1 MFESLQTV
9 FASNQLASGGAMLA
23 VVGVLAMWLREVPGK
38 LMAWAKHSFVTT
50 LTVDSRDEI
59 MFPALVEYMDG
70 QDALRRLNNFT
81 VRTVREQGSSYQSL
95 HDELQQG
102 GRPAPRFSPGEGFHL
117 FVLDGRLM
125 WMKRE
130 VQVAVSIIEKITLST
145 FGRNK
150 RPLEAIIDAAM
161 HHRIER
167 ELNRIAI
174 YVPSPYN
181 NEWTRARLGNN
192 RKLASVVL
200 KQGQKEAIVADLD
213 RFFASRERYE
223 TLGIPWRRGY
233 LLSGPPGTGKTS
245 LVTAL
250 ASELSLNVC
259 VLSLASP
266 NVTDE
271 KIGNLL
277 ASVPRRSVILIEDVD
292 AFFQQR
298 SKADAGVKVSYSG
311 FINALDGVAAHEGSV
326 VFLTTNHPQL
336 IDEAAIRSGRVDF
349 RLELGLC
356 DRDQLL
362 LMFMKFIDD
371 ARAAARFADIG
382 RGGQVVAGAGAGAAP
397 QGYLRRR
404 RDRAVCHEPDGRHR
418 AQAAR
423 SLKWRHEKSP
433 AVAGLFRSRTPSL
446 LLGGCGA
453 GAERVALIMKSS
465 KFFSAT
471 LIHRI
476 SSSRNFFHGS

>member
-1 MFESLQTV
+1 MVESLQSV
-9 FASNQLASGGAMLA
+9 FASSPLLSGGATLA
-23 VVGVLAMWLREVPGK
+23 VIGILAVWLREVPGK
-38 LMAWAKHSFVTT
+38 VAAWARHFLITT
-50 LTVDSRDEI
+50 LAVDSREEL
-59 MFPALVEYMDG
+59 MFPALVEYMDSREV
-70 QDALRRLNNFT
+70 LRRINNFT
-81 VRTVREQGSSYQSL
+81 VRTVRQQSSTYQSL
-95 HDELQQG
+95 QDELQQG
-102 GRPAPRFSPGEGFHL
+102 GRPAPIFSPGEGFHL

-130 VQVAVSIIEKITLST
+130 VQVGGASVIEKITLST
-145 FGRNK
+145 FGRDK
-150 RPLEAIIDAAM
+150 RPLEQIVHAAM
-161 HHRIER
+161 DHRIER
-167 ELNRIAI
+167 ELNRIAV

-192 RKLASVVL
+192 RKLDSVVL
-200 KQGQKEAIVADLD
+200 KAGQKEAVLADLN
-213 RFFASRERYE
+213 RFFAARERYE

-233 LLSGPPGTGKTS
+233 LLYGPPGTGKTS

-298 SKADAGVKVSYSG
+298 SKADSGVKVSYSG

-349 RLELGLC
+349 RMELGPC
-356 DRDQLL
+356 DRDQLAR
-362 LMFMKFIDD
+362 MFRKFFDD
-371 ARAAARFADIG
+371 EAAAARFADA
-382 RGGQVVAGAGAGAAP
+382 VAA
-397 QGYLRRR
+397 
-404 RDRAVCHEPDGRHR
+404 DR
-418 AQAAR
+418 
-423 SLKWRHEKSP
+423 WSP
-433 AVAGLFRSRTPSL
+433 AQVQERLLKATSPDEAIGLF
-446 LLGGCGA
+446 
-453 GAERVALIMKSS
+453 AELPGQTVELKRA
-465 KFFSAT
+465 A
-471 LIHRI
+471 
-476 SSSRNFFHGS
+476 

>member
-1 MFESLQTV
+1 MVESLQSV
-9 FASNQLASGGAMLA
+9 FASSPLLSGGATLA
-23 VVGVLAMWLREVPGK
+23 VIGILAVWLREVPGK
-38 LMAWAKHSFVTT
+38 VAAWARHFLITT
-50 LTVDSRDEI
+50 LAVDSREEL
-59 MFPALVEYMDG
+59 MFPALVEYMDSREV
-70 QDALRRLNNFT
+70 LRRINNFT
-81 VRTVREQGSSYQSL
+81 VRTVRQQSSTYQSL
-95 HDELQQG
+95 QDELQQG
-102 GRPAPRFSPGEGFHL
+102 GRPAPIFSPGEGFHL

-130 VQVAVSIIEKITLST
+130 VQVGGASVIEKITLST
-145 FGRNK
+145 FGRDK
-150 RPLEAIIDAAM
+150 RPLEEIVHAAM
-161 HHRIER
+161 DHRIER
-167 ELNRIAI
+167 ELNRIAV

-192 RKLASVVL
+192 RKLDSVVL
-200 KQGQKEAIVADLD
+200 KAGQKEAVLADLN
-213 RFFASRERYE
+213 RFFAARERYE

-233 LLSGPPGTGKTS
+233 LLYGPPGTGKTS

-298 SKADAGVKVSYSG
+298 SKADSGVKVSYSG

-349 RLELGLC
+349 RMELGPC
-356 DRDQLL
+356 DRDQLAR
-362 LMFMKFIDD
+362 MFRKFFDD
-371 ARAAARFADIG
+371 EAAAARFADA
-382 RGGQVVAGAGAGAAP
+382 VAA
-397 QGYLRRR
+397 
-404 RDRAVCHEPDGRHR
+404 DR
-418 AQAAR
+418 
-423 SLKWRHEKSP
+423 WSP
-433 AVAGLFRSRTPSL
+433 AQVQERLLKATSPDEAIGLF
-446 LLGGCGA
+446 
-453 GAERVALIMKSS
+453 AELPGQTVELKRA
-465 KFFSAT
+465 A
-471 LIHRI
+471 
-476 SSSRNFFHGS
+476 

>member
-1 MFESLQTV
+1 MFESLQSV
-9 FASNQLASGGAMLA
+9 FASSPLLSGGTALA
-23 VVGVLAMWLREVPGK
+23 VIGILAMWLREVPGK
-38 LMAWAKHSFVTT
+38 IAAWAKHFLITT
-50 LTVDSRDEI
+50 LAVDSREEL
-59 MFPALVEYMDG
+59 MFPALVEYMDSR
-70 QDALRRLNNFT
+70 DVLRRINNFT
-81 VRTVREQGSSYQSL
+81 VRTVRQQSSTYQSL
-95 HDELQQG
+95 QDELQQG
-102 GRPAPRFSPGEGFHL
+102 GRPAPVFSPGEGFHV

-130 VQVAVSIIEKITLST
+130 VQVGGASVIEKITLST
-145 FGRNK
+145 FGRDK
-150 RPLEAIIDAAM
+150 RPLEEIVHAAM
-161 HHRIER
+161 THRIER
-167 ELNRIAI
+167 ELNRIAV

-192 RKLASVVL
+192 RKLDSVVL
-200 KQGQKEAIVADLD
+200 KAGQKEAVLGDLE
-213 RFFASRERYE
+213 RFFAARERYE

-233 LLSGPPGTGKTS
+233 LLYGPPGTGKTS

-298 SKADAGVKVSYSG
+298 SKADTGVKVSYSG

-349 RLELGLC
+349 RMELGLC
-356 DRDQLL
+356 DRSQLER
-362 LMFMKFIDD
+362 MFRKFFDD
-371 ARAAARFADIG
+371 EAAAVRFADAVAAD
-382 RGGQVVAGAGAGAAP
+382 RWSPAQVQERLLKAASTEEAIALFSEQP
-397 QGYLRRR
+397 PAATVELRR
-404 RDRAVCHEPDGRHR
+404 
-418 AQAAR
+418 AA
-423 SLKWRHEKSP
+423 
-433 AVAGLFRSRTPSL
+433 
-446 LLGGCGA
+446 
-453 GAERVALIMKSS
+453 
-465 KFFSAT
+465 
-471 LIHRI
+471 
-476 SSSRNFFHGS
+476 

>member
-1 MFESLQTV
+1 MFESLQSA
-9 FASNQLASGGAMLA
+9 FASSPLLSGGTTLA
-23 VVGVLAMWLREVPGK
+23 VVGILAMWLREVPSK
-38 LMAWAKHSFVTT
+38 VMAWARHFLVTT
-50 LTVDSRDEI
+50 LTVDSRDEL
-59 MFPALVEYMDG
+59 MFPALVEYMDSREV
-70 QDALRRLNNFT
+70 LRRINNFT
-81 VRTVREQGSSYQSL
+81 VRTVRQQSSTYQSL
-95 HDELQQG
+95 ADELQQG
-102 GRPAPRFSPGEGFHL
+102 GRPSPVFSPGEGFHI

-130 VQVAVSIIEKITLST
+130 VTVGPAIIEKITLST
-145 FGRNK
+145 LGRNK
-150 RPLEAIIDAAM
+150 RPLEAIVDEAM
-161 HHRIER
+161 NHRIER
-167 ELNRIAI
+167 ELNRIAV

-192 RKLASVVL
+192 RKLDSVVL
-200 KQGQKEAIVADLD
+200 KRGQKEAVLADLN
-213 RFFASRERYE
+213 RFFAARERYE

-233 LLSGPPGTGKTS
+233 LLYGPPGTGKTS

-298 SKADAGVKVSYSG
+298 HKADTNVKVSYSG

-349 RLELGLC
+349 RMELGLC
-356 DRDQLL
+356 DRDQLAR
-362 LMFMKFIDD
+362 MFRKFFDD
-371 ARAAARFADIG
+371 EAAAARFADAVAAD
-382 RGGQVVAGAGAGAAP
+382 RWSPAQVQERLLKAAAP
-397 QGYLRRR
+397 EE
-404 RDRAVCHEPDGRHR
+404 AI
-418 AQAAR
+418 
-423 SLKWRHEKSP
+423 
-433 AVAGLFRSRTPSL
+433 GLF
-446 LLGGCGA
+446 
-453 GAERVALIMKSS
+453 AEPAAAEPVALLR
-465 KFFSAT
+465 AA
-471 LIHRI
+471 
-476 SSSRNFFHGS
+476 

>member
-1 MFESLQTV
+1 MFESLQSV
-9 FASNQLASGGAMLA
+9 FASSPLLSGGAALA
-23 VVGVLAMWLREVPGK
+23 VIGILAMWLREVPAK
-38 LMAWAKHSFVTT
+38 VAAWAKHFLITT
-50 LTVDSRDEI
+50 LAVDSREEL
-59 MFPALVEYMDG
+59 MFPALVEYMDSR
-70 QDALRRLNNFT
+70 DVLRRINNFT
-81 VRTVREQGSSYQSL
+81 VRTVRQQSSTYQSL
-95 HDELQQG
+95 QDELQQG
-102 GRPAPRFSPGEGFHL
+102 GRPAPVFSPGEGFHV

-130 VQVAVSIIEKITLST
+130 VQVGGASVIEKITLST
-145 FGRNK
+145 FGRDK
-150 RPLEAIIDAAM
+150 RPLEEIVHAAM
-161 HHRIER
+161 THRIER
-167 ELNRIAI
+167 ELNRIAV

-192 RKLASVVL
+192 RKLDSVVL
-200 KQGQKEAIVADLD
+200 KAGQKEAVLGDLE
-213 RFFASRERYE
+213 RFFAARERYE

-233 LLSGPPGTGKTS
+233 LLYGPPGTGKTS

-298 SKADAGVKVSYSG
+298 SKADTGVKVSYSG

-349 RLELGLC
+349 RMELGLC
-356 DRDQLL
+356 DRSQLER
-362 LMFMKFIDD
+362 MFRKFFDD
-371 ARAAARFADIG
+371 EAAAVRFADAVAAD
-382 RGGQVVAGAGAGAAP
+382 RWSPAQVQERLLKAASTEEAIALFSEQP
-397 QGYLRRR
+397 AAETVELRR
-404 RDRAVCHEPDGRHR
+404 
-418 AQAAR
+418 AA
-423 SLKWRHEKSP
+423 
-433 AVAGLFRSRTPSL
+433 
-446 LLGGCGA
+446 
-453 GAERVALIMKSS
+453 
-465 KFFSAT
+465 
-471 LIHRI
+471 
-476 SSSRNFFHGS
+476 

>member
-1 MFESLQTV
+1 VLESLQSV
-9 FASNQLASGGAMLA
+9 FAANPLVSGGATLA
-23 VVGVLAMWLREVPGK
+23 LVGILAMWLREMPGK
-38 LMAWAKHSFVTT
+38 VAAWAKHFLITT
-50 LTVDSRDEI
+50 LTVDSREEL
-59 MFPALVEYMDG
+59 MFPALVEYMDSREV
-70 QDALRRLNNFT
+70 LRRINNFT
-81 VRTVREQGSSYQSL
+81 VRTVRQQSSTYQSL
-95 HDELQQG
+95 QDELQQG
-102 GRPAPRFSPGEGFHL
+102 GRPAPVFSPGEGFHL

-130 VQVAVSIIEKITLST
+130 ITVGPTIIEKITLST
-145 FGRNK
+145 FGRDK
-150 RPLEAIIDAAM
+150 RPLEAIVHAAM
-161 HHRIER
+161 DHRIER

-192 RKLASVVL
+192 RKLDSVVL
-200 KQGQKEAIVADLD
+200 KAGQKESVLGDLE
-213 RFFASRERYE
+213 RFFAARERYE

-233 LLSGPPGTGKTS
+233 LLYGPPGTGKTS

-292 AFFQQR
+292 AFFTQR
-298 SKADAGVKVSYSG
+298 AKADSGVKVSYSG

-349 RLELGLC
+349 RMELGLC
-356 DRDQLL
+356 DRDQLAR
-362 LMFMKFIDD
+362 MFRKFFDD
-371 ARAAARFADIG
+371 EAAAARFAEAVAPE
-382 RGGQVVAGAGAGAAP
+382 RWSPAQVQERLLKAGSTDEAIDLFTQPPVAETVE
-397 QGYLRRR
+397 LRR
-404 RDRAVCHEPDGRHR
+404 
-418 AQAAR
+418 AA
-423 SLKWRHEKSP
+423 
-433 AVAGLFRSRTPSL
+433 
-446 LLGGCGA
+446 
-453 GAERVALIMKSS
+453 
-465 KFFSAT
+465 
-471 LIHRI
+471 
-476 SSSRNFFHGS
+476 

>member
-1 MFESLQTV
+1 MLETLQSAL
-9 FASNQLASGGAMLA
+9 ASNQLVSGGALLA
-23 VVGVLAMWLREVPGK
+23 ALGLVAMWLRPLPAK
-38 LMAWAKHSFVTT
+38 LAGWGRHFFVTT
-50 LTVDSRDEI
+50 LTADSRDEL
-59 MFPALVEYMDG
+59 MFPALIEYMDSRE
-70 QDALRRLNNFT
+70 ALRRINNFT
-81 VRTVREQGSSYQSL
+81 VRAMRQQVSSYQSL

-102 GRPAPRFSPGEGFHL
+102 GRPVPIFSPGEGFHV

-130 VQVAVSIIEKITLST
+130 VQVGATVVEKITLST
-145 FGRNK
+145 FGRDK
-150 RPLEAIIDAAM
+150 APLEALVHAAM
-161 HHRIER
+161 GHRIER

-174 YVPSPYN
+174 YVPSPYS
-181 NEWTRARLGNN
+181 NEWMRARLGNN
-192 RKLASVVL
+192 RKLDSVVL
-200 KQGQKEAIVADLD
+200 KEGQKEAITADLD

-233 LLSGPPGTGKTS
+233 LLYGAPGTGKTS

-292 AFFQQR
+292 AFFQHR
-298 SKADAGVKVSYSG
+298 KADTGVKVSYSG

-349 RLELGLC
+349 RLELSLC
-356 DRDQLL
+356 DRGQLER
-362 LMFMKFIDD
+362 MFRKFFDD
-371 ARAAARFADIG
+371 AAAAAHFADTVPADRWSPAQVQERLLKSHSVDDALAQFALRPTLDGDVVPLRAA
-382 RGGQVVAGAGAGAAP
+382 
-397 QGYLRRR
+397 
-404 RDRAVCHEPDGRHR
+404 
-418 AQAAR
+418 
-423 SLKWRHEKSP
+423 
-433 AVAGLFRSRTPSL
+433 
-446 LLGGCGA
+446 
-453 GAERVALIMKSS
+453 
-465 KFFSAT
+465 
-471 LIHRI
+471 
-476 SSSRNFFHGS
+476 